1 MMLYF
6 NRLPGL
12 GKEDVEIL
20 LNELEEKGYINDQR
34 YVLDRLDSMQFSL
47 TGKGKIRRTLLNKG
61 IDPEIID
68 QALNNFDDVQEACL
82 LYTSWIVKSKLKKL
96 AGKDYSQ
103 H

>member
-34 YVLDRLDSMQFSL
+34 YVLDLSL
-47 TGKGKIRRTLLNKG
+47 IHIYLPVLF
-61 IDPEIID
+61 I
-68 QALNNFDDVQEACL
+68 C
-82 LYTSWIVKSKLKKL
+82 Y
-96 AGKDYSQ
+96 
-103 H
+103 